1 MAAIR
6 PPRHAEG
13 HAQPSPARRS
23 LLSGAAALS
32 GAALSRAAASG
43 ALAPAAALSALMWPD
58 GAPAQETPKR
68 GGKLVYTNTYPN
80 NRMGDGKNGR
90 HPYYMLDINTR
101 SVYNGLAYVNPS
113 LEVEPELAT
122 GWESDD
128 AQQVWEITLR
138 EGVKFHDGRD
148 MTADDVLASFAF
160 HQQKTSFA
168 KQIVKVEKLG
178 PFKVRMHLDQGNS
191 EFPFILGEYQL
202 MVMPAEPIETIG
214 LAGIGTGPFRI
225 VELDP
230 KRRMVMERHEAYWRK
245 GFPYVDRFEAAS
257 SPGRMEGA
265 LNGFRGG
272 LFDVVLGVDPG
283 LLPDLERIPEARVD
297 FSEAGDQALMILP
310 KHEGSPF
317 NDKRIRQALALAI
330 DREKVVRIVYGK
342 ETGWVGN
349 DSHLTPANASF
360 LPRPV
365 KRDVA
370 RAKKLLAEA
379 GYPNGITLPTF
390 YFTASWPEIPRVFQ
404 VVAQTVKEAGITM
417 PIEQRPGDGYR
428 DWRVEDKAGTRK
440 HRFAYGP
447 SGVRNPGVSLYRMRP
462 DNNESGYWSG
472 PACDEYMKLYG
483 QAIGERDQGK
493 RMAIYRRMQEILF
506 EEVPAIHPAGRR
518 NMLIH
523 KPDVRGMKNH
533 SQFWSIRF
541 DEVWKA

>member
-1 MAAIR
+1 MSAANDLDGT
-6 PPRHAEG
+6 AEADRSAG
-13 HAQPSPARRS
+13 CDPARRA
-23 LLSGAAALS
+23 LLAASGFALG
-32 GAALSRAAASG
+32 GAALGELLWPDA
-43 ALAPAAALSALMWPD
+43 ALAQP
-58 GAPAQETPKR
+58 QPKW

-80 NRMGDGKNGR
+80 NRMGDAKNGK
-90 HPYYMLDINTR
+90 HPYYLLDINTR
-101 SVYNGLAYVNPS
+101 SAYNGLAYVNPA

-122 GWESDD
+122 GWESDNE
-128 AQQVWEITLR
+128 QKVWEIALR
-138 EGVKFHDGRD
+138 EGVKFHNGQD
-148 MTADDVLASFAF
+148 MTADDVMASFAF

-168 KQIVKVEKLG
+168 KQIVKIEKMG
-178 PFKVRMHLDQGNS
+178 SHRIRMHLDQGNS

-202 MVMPAEPIETIG
+202 MVMPAAPLETIG

-230 KRRMVMERHEAYWRK
+230 KRRLIMERHEQYWRK
-245 GFPYVDRFEAAS
+245 GFPYVDHFEIAS

-272 LFDVVLGVDPG
+272 QFDVVLGVDPG
-283 LLPDLERIPEARVD
+283 LLPDLEWIPDTKID

-310 KHEGSPF
+310 KYEGSPF

-330 DREKVVRIVYGK
+330 DREKVVRIVYGAA
-342 ETGWVGN
+342 TGWVGN
-349 DSHLTPANASF
+349 DTHLTPANASF
-360 LPRPV
+360 MPRPV

-379 GYPNGITLPTF
+379 GYPDGITLPTF
-390 YFTASWPEIPRVFQ
+390 YFTASWPEVPRVFQ
-404 VVAQTVKEAGITM
+404 VVAQTVKEAGITL

-428 DWRVEDKAGTRK
+428 DWRVEDKAKTRK
-440 HRFAYGP
+440 HKFAYGP
-447 SGVRNPGVSLYRMRP
+447 AGVRNPGVSLYRMRP

-472 PACDEYMKLYG
+472 PACDQYMKLYG
-483 QAIGERDQGK
+483 EAIGERDAAK
-493 RMAIYRRMQEILF
+493 RVVIYRKMQEILF

-523 KPDVRGMKNH
+523 KPDVRGIKNH